1 MKYLVWIITI
11 FLNVTGHH
19 FLPKEAQRSRASLNN
34 YTGYEISAEES
45 HNESV
50 SIINQFVEL
59 KKKVQMQ
66 QQGTLDEYE
75 ITLEKLRLLLAKKD
89 DEIKSLKRSQDAC
102 STIPDMKYAIL
113 TGYPRND
120 ETAQMEVIDESGLTK
135 ICNSKSKYPLK
146 VAEAT
151 GVFTNN
157 YIIVCGGAYPE
168 TPACYTYADD
178 QQGWTKLADMDTPR
192 FGSASVSIDDGILV
206 TGGLDD
212 GINTLKTSEI
222 VFLNGTVK
230 QGKPLPEPRYEH
242 CLVEYQGQII
252 STGGYDENGDSTSTV
267 WSFNNHEEF
276 TMTNKPSMIYKRAW
290 HACGIVHSSL
300 HDGRP
305 LLVVAGA
312 FIGDGMDKSEFWD
325 FTIPGSQWQSCSE
338 DLPVEMYGPRMTH
351 TADKKNL
358 LMTYEKGIY
367 SFNCRSSNDCHW
379 TKESYE
385 LEISRRYHILMTVP
399 SSLVENC

>member
-11 FLNVTGHH
+11 FLNVTGH
-19 FLPKEAQRSRASLNN
+19 
-34 YTGYEISAEES
+34 
-45 HNESV
+45 
-50 SIINQFVEL
+50 
-59 KKKVQMQ
+59 
-66 QQGTLDEYE
+66 
-75 ITLEKLRLLLAKKD
+75 
-89 DEIKSLKRSQDAC
+89 DAC
-102 STIPDMKYAIL
+102 NTRNQDNIEKNNLKIPNLPDMKYAIL
-113 TGYPRND
+113 TGHPRND
-120 ETAQMEVIDESGLTK
+120 ETAQMEVIDESGSTK

-146 VAEAT
+146 VGDAT
-151 GVFTNN
+151 GVFTDN
-157 YIIVCGGAYPE
+157 YIIVCGGYP
-168 TPACYTYADD
+168 TTTACYTYADD